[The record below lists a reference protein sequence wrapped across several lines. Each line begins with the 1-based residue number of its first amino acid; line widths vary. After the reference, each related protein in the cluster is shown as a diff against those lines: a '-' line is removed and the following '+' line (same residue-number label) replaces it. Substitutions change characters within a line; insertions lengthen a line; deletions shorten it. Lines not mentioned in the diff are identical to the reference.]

1 MMTSVAPPP
10 RRAMALVWQYKGKKG
25 DKQGDKEL
33 AQLDASVA
41 SQ

>member
-1 MMTSVAPPP
+1 MMTGVAPPC
-10 RRAMALVWQYKGKKG
+10 RAMALVWQYKKKTG
-25 DKQGDKEL
+25 DKQSDKDL